1 MCCYPVC
8 VVCPIEERRA
18 SNTTVCEGAS
28 RHAPLHSSAGGV
40 ARRGR
45 RRSNRGF
52 NTAPIADSTQH
63 KPRVQCN
70 TNRCIGFNTAQ
81 TASVS
86 MASAPPT
93 RHARWGRPP
102 GEDGAFEGSTSLLP
116 ADNRACFNRA
126 CFQQTIVPRLPSSAP
141 SRRTNTPSSPC
152 VCSQQANGSTSLTIR
167 PNGSTETHSALFA
180 CWRRRQPLQIRI
192 FFSGFRPYINSYG
205 LHERRRSG
213 AVGTEWRSQ
222 RRMAGRGGRFARF
235 RAVINYHYHY
245 HYH

>member
-116 ADNRACFNRA
+116 ADNRPSCPFVCFP
-126 CFQQTIVPRLPSSAP
+126 QT
-141 SRRTNTPSSPC
+141 
-152 VCSQQANGSTSLTIR
+152 NGATSLTVR